1 MLVEHDVNLRR
12 AVSAGVLTHS
22 GVGLEFCLRHEEV
35 SEAFRVVRQ
44 TLMAAVLENLSI
56 LGGGCTGDGLHQ
68 SWVSVRRS
76 RAIFSLVKSTSLG
89 ARMQT
94 VRAELKWL
102 SDLLGRAREY
112 DVVLKKFLR
121 PIAAENPDVSG
132 FQAMLR
138 SFRMLQQGARAAV
151 LTGLR
156 TSRFTQ
162 LGIKLEKG
170 LYRSSRKKLAG
181 FGAKFVEQERPSA
194 FVAAALQS
202 RLQALVADG
211 RALASLAHAQQHSL
225 QIRAKKLRCMIEP
238 FSEPLPGPH
247 FGQAI
252 ALLRAFQDALGDV
265 TDGRAS
271 RALILFW
278 ARTLLA
284 RKGRPGSLLAV
295 AGVAGAECVRHEAQA
310 LSRAQVALDSLARQ
324 GEPFTEARLLPPTI
338 GRIR

>member
-56 LGGGCTGDGLHQ
+56 LGAGCTGD
-68 SWVSVRRS
+68 V
-76 RAIFSLVKSTSLG
+76 
-89 ARMQT
+89 
-94 VRAELKWL
+94 LKRL

-121 PIAAENPDVSG
+121 PIAAENPDVPG
-132 FQAMLR
+132 FQALLR
-138 SFRMLQQGARAAV
+138 AFGMLQQGARAAV

-162 LGIKLEKG
+162 LGIELEKG
-170 LYRSSRKKLAG
+170 LYRSSREELAG
-181 FGAKFVEQERPSA
+181 FSAKFVEQERASA

-211 RALASLAHAQQHSL
+211 AALASLEHAQLHSL
-225 QIRAKKLRCMIEP
+225 HIRAKKLRCMKEP
-238 FSEPLPGPH
+238 LSEPLPGPH

-265 TDGRAS
+265 TDGRVS

-278 ARTLLA
+278 ARTLVA
-284 RKGRPGSLLAV
+284 RKGRQASLLAA
-295 AGVAGAECVRHEAQA
+295 AGVAGAECVRREAQA
-310 LSRAQVALDSLARQ
+310 LSLAQVALDRLARQ
-324 GEPFTEARLLPPTI
+324 GEPFTQARLLPPAI
-338 GRIR
+338 GRVR